1 METSNL
7 ILIREIC
14 VHHKIEMSFIQTLNS
29 FGLIEIISV
38 ENNHYISGDQL
49 KDLEKMIRLHYELDI
64 NMEGID
70 VISNLLK
77 RIEHLQEELNAAKN
91 RLRRHEAD

>member
-7 ILIREIC
+7 ILIEEVCI
-14 VHHKIEMSFIQTLNS
+14 HHKVESSFINTLNE
-29 FGLIEIISV
+29 FGLIEIIVV
-38 ENNHYISGDQL
+38 ENDHYISNEQL

-64 NMEGID
+64 NLEGID

-77 RIEHLQEELNAAKN
+77 RIDHLQEELNTIKN
-91 RLRRHEAD
+91 RLRNHEID